1 MLLTNLCVCFFFVSL
16 CVFFSIGNLSFQ
28 YPRKSFFFGSYGL
41 KRVFRFSKYFF
52 QSRKKTTAESLDGL
66 AKKRVINS
74 STVTTTNNHI
84 TEIHSKQNYVKKHR
98 SKAVT
103 SGSDLSETQNEMT
116 FHGQNRNSS
125 SG

>member
-1 MLLTNLCVCFFFVSL
+1 MQ
-16 CVFFSIGNLSFQ
+16 NLSFQ
-28 YPRKSFFFGSYGL
+28 YPRKNFFFGSYGL

-52 QSRKKTTAESLDGL
+52 QSRKKTTAASLDGL

-74 STVTTTNNHI
+74 TTTTAITNNHH
-84 TEIHSKQNYVKKHR
+84 TEIHSKQQNFMKQHR

-116 FHGQNRNSS
+116 FNAQNRNSS